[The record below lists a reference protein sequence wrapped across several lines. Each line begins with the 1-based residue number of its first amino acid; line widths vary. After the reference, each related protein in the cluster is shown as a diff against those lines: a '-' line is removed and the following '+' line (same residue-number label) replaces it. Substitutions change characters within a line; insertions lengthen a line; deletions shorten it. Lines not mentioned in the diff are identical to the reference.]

1 MKGQSVWVDL
11 FLLFNQVEINYLSD
25 IIIIVYSIYKGER
38 LKMTD
43 VRQDYDLREVC
54 EMLIEEAC
62 KKEDFIENYKSTENG
77 KSGEFT
83 KIIIELLGNILKNM
97 SNSHCET
104 IIDINNDNETQK
116 NNIEIQKEYYRIDL
130 IGWTQ
135 RKDELVRTGK
145 YKQAKN
151 FNSHMWDLNIAI
163 EHENSSKDWLDE
175 VVKLLYINCPR
186 RLVIGYVN
194 YNKKTRDIEAND
206 KLYLDCVLECLN
218 SLDKDGTK
226 MFIKKD
232 DQFGIL
238 LGNAGYDDIGL
249 DKNQTE
255 EYYKKVI
262 NYRLYFIKFI
272 PDNKEEEKYVCVQNI
287 K

>member
-1 MKGQSVWVDL
+1 
-11 FLLFNQVEINYLSD
+11 
-25 IIIIVYSIYKGER
+25 
-38 LKMTD
+38 MTD

-54 EMLIEEAC
+54 EMLIEEAIND
-62 KKEDFIENYKSTENG
+62 KNFIKNYKYTEKG
-77 KSGEFT
+77 KSKAFT
-83 KIIIELLGNILKNM
+83 KKIIELLKQVLEEMTNPHHPIKIDSNKKSKIQKLK
-97 SNSHCET
+97 T
-104 IIDINNDNETQK
+104 
-116 NNIEIQKEYYRIDL
+116 QKEYYRIDL

-135 RKDELVRTGK
+135 RKDKLKDSEK
-145 YKQAKN
+145 FEQAKN
-151 FNSHMWDLNIAI
+151 FNLHMWDLNIAI

>member
-1 MKGQSVWVDL
+1 
-11 FLLFNQVEINYLSD
+11 
-25 IIIIVYSIYKGER
+25 
-38 LKMTD
+38 MTD